1 MKLTELKSK
10 LSELLYLEDTDVVDV
25 VLAAELASRLGLGD
39 PVWLVVIGPSSGGKS
54 QIIRPVA
61 VADPKFVHRV
71 DDLTEN
77 TFISGVNTEETSLLL
92 RIGKKGIILISDL
105 TSLFSKQ
112 SEARDAI
119 LGQLRLVYDGSFTK
133 YFGNRKP
140 VSWEGSLGVIAASTP
155 SIYKSFEYVADMGER
170 FIYYRLKP
178 LDPRKASAKAFGNV
192 LYGKALDEA
201 ISELYKEYSKSV
213 VIYATAAFLDI
224 NNVSIDPAAEER
236 ITEIALFAARMRTP
250 ISLDRETG
258 AVDRIPV
265 PEMPMRIV
273 LQFKALARAMMLMEF
288 HEEYADGVTRVPES
302 RKELSERS
310 LRAIEWCAYSLAN
323 EERRAVL
330 RVLCHKDGRM
340 STQDVGSAIGLETGI
355 AGKYLSHLMAVGLC
369 ERYGRGDGDERSK
382 GGGLQWEV
390 VDSGVREIVRRVD
403 PIVGEPEVP
412 DVLGEL

>member
-1 MKLTELKSK
+1 MKLAELKER
-10 LSELLYLEDTDVVDV
+10 LSQLLYLEDTDVIDV

-61 VADPKFVHRV
+61 VAGPKFVHRV

-178 LDPRKASAKAFGNV
+178 LDPRKASAKAFSNK
-192 LYGKALDEA
+192 LYGKELDAA
-201 ISELYKEYSKSV
+201 IAELYAEYSKAVTKTYSDFGDLPMPDV
-213 VIYATAAFLDI
+213 D
-224 NNVSIDPAAEER
+224 DAAEER

-273 LQFKALARAMMLMEF
+273 LQFKALARAMAVMQY
-288 HEEYADGVTRVPES
+288 HETGSFVLT
-302 RKELSERS
+302 ERTI
-310 LRAIEWCAYSLAN
+310 RAIEWCAYSLAN

-330 RVLCHKDGRM
+330 RVLCNKDGRM

-369 ERYGRGDGDERSK
+369 ERYGRGDGDEKAK
-382 GGGLQWEV
+382 GNGLTWEV

-403 PIVGEPEVP
+403 PMVVEEVAVP
-412 DVLGEL
+412 VDDILKELQDTL